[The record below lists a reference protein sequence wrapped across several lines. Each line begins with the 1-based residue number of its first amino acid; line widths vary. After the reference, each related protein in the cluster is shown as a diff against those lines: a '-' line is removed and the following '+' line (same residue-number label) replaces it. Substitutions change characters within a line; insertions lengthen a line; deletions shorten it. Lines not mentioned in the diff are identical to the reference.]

1 MRSDVMS
8 DEERKPHFSMVS
20 VFDCTNVRIVQY
32 PNKVDVLVGSITINL
47 FGRYPYETAPA
58 VSLETP
64 TPTRTEHGIK
74 TADSAQGTSTV

>member
-1 MRSDVMS
+1 MS
-8 DEERKPHFSMVS
+8 EEERKPHVSTIS
-20 VFDCTNVRIVQY
+20 VFDCAGVRIVQY
-32 PNKVDVLVGSITINL
+32 PNKVDVLLGSITINL

-64 TPTRTEHGIK
+64 TPTRSELSGIK